1 MNSKNK
7 IKKLA
12 QKYIHDCHDSILYA
26 TYDQG
31 RNFII
36 TLEHGSYIFYVKL
49 YDKSGKNVRKEITN
63 TLPEALSLYVSLTS
77 FFKFTYRN
85 KKIFSLQLKEFTYKK
100 EDKQDGTI

>member
-1 MNSKNK
+1 MNNKNK
-7 IKKLA
+7 IKRLA
-12 QKYIHDCHDSILYA
+12 IKYIKDCHDSILYA

-36 TLEHGSYIFYVKL
+36 TLEHGNYIFYVKL
-49 YDKSGKNVRKEITN
+49 YDKSGKCVRKEITN

-100 EDKQDGTI
+100 EDEQ

>member
-1 MNSKNK
+1 MNNKNK

-12 QKYIHDCHDSILYA
+12 QKYIHDTHDSILYT

-36 TLEHGSYIFYVKL
+36 TVEKGDYLFYVKL
-49 YDKSGKNVRKEITN
+49 YNKSGKNVRKEITN
-63 TLPEALSLYVSLTS
+63 TLPEALNLYVSLAS
-77 FFKFTYRN
+77 FFKFTYHN

-100 EDKQDGTI
+100 ES